1 MAKQGDTYHVV
12 YTPDADGK
20 WGAELIEKPDGCLV
34 VTWGRSLREARS
46 RIRDALATA
55 LEDDAA
61 AKRAV
66 FEEAFKLPNAK
77 RLAGLR
83 SRREKVEASVRELA
97 DETAEL
103 ARELHKQGYGMRDIA
118 ELVGTSHQRVQQWV
132 TTGSAKPRKRARKVA

>member
-1 MAKQGDTYHVV
+1 MAKQGGTYHVV

-20 WGAELIEKPDGCLV
+20 WGAEIVEKPDGCLV

-61 AKRAV
+61 AERAELV
-66 FEEAFKLPNAK
+66 EGFKLPNAK

-83 SRREKVEASVRELA
+83 ARREKVEASVRELA
-97 DETAEL
+97 DESAEL
-103 ARELHKQGYGMRDIA
+103 ARALQKQGYSLRDIA
-118 ELVGTSHQRVQQWV
+118 
-132 TTGSAKPRKRARKVA
+132 

>member
-1 MAKQGDTYHVV
+1 MAKAGATYHVV

-20 WGAELIEKPDGCLV
+20 WGAEILEKPDGCLV

-55 LEDDAA
+55 LENDAA
-61 AKRAV
+61 AERAV
-66 FEEAFKLPNAK
+66 FVEEFKLPKAK

-83 SRREKVEASVRELA
+83 TRREKVEASVRELA
-97 DETAEL
+97 DESAAL
-103 ARELHKQGYGMRDIA
+103 ARELQKEGFSMRDIA

-132 TTGSAKPRKRARKVA
+132 AEPPKARKRERVA